1 MNAHTV
7 LGEVPPQQL
16 GVTSCHEHL
25 LIDATCLFY
34 EPSEPSKRSSL
45 GGPVTIEILGE
56 LRRDPYLS
64 RDNLQMLDVELAAK
78 EAAYFKGAGGGTIVD
93 CTTIGLSRDVKALA
107 TISKATGLN
116 IISGTGFYVDQSH
129 PKWVK
134 EKTADALADLMV
146 QELTQGVEGTDGI
159 KCGVIGEI
167 GTGWPITTNEEKVL
181 RAAAY
186 AQQKTGAPLNVH
198 PQSFEKHSHKLLD
211 ILEDSGAKLE
221 KVVLSHIDEAGYDP
235 DYASSLAKRGCY
247 VEFDTFGLEVYFDT
261 WGAHDPSDYERVAG
275 ICELVRRGHVKNV
288 LLGQDVYLKICLR
301 KYGGFGF
308 DHLLTHIVP
317 MFRRSGLDENEINT
331 MLVENPKRL
340 LAF

>member
-7 LGEVPPQQL
+7 LGEVSHEKL
-16 GVTSCHEHL
+16 GVTTCHEHL
-25 LIDATCLFY
+25 LIDATCLFT
-34 EPSEPSKRSSL
+34 EQSDPARKAL
-45 GGPVTIEILGE
+45 DKPVSIEILGD

-64 RDNLQMLDVELAAK
+64 RDNLQMLDAGLAAE
-78 EAAYFKGAGGGTIVD
+78 EAAFFKRAGGGTIVD
-93 CTTIGLSRDVKALA
+93 CTSIGLSRDIKSLK

-116 IISGTGFYVDQSH
+116 IISGTGFYVDSSH
-129 PKWVK
+129 PKYVG
-134 EKTADALADLMV
+134 EKSIDELAELMI
-146 QELTQGVEGTDGI
+146 QEITRGVAGTDGI
-159 KCGVIGEI
+159 KCGIIGEV

-186 AQQKTGAPLNVH
+186 AQQKTGAPINVH

-211 ILEDSGAKLE
+211 ILEESGVKLE

-235 DYASSLAKRGCY
+235 DYASSLAERGCY

-261 WGAHDPSDYERVAG
+261 WGAHDPCDYERVAG
-275 ICELVRRGHVKNV
+275 ICELVRRGHVDSL

-301 KYGGFGF
+301 RYGGFGF

-317 MFRRSGLDENEINT
+317 MFRRAGLDDDQINT
-331 MLVENPKRL
+331 MLIENPKRL